1 MRKRRLMAAMLA
13 GTMVFS
19 SVAYADVQEQKHQP
33 VLAQYQIAT
42 NTNADV
48 KKEIPSG
55 EETPGDPGQGTP
67 EQGEVN
73 QESVTIHLTT
83 NNFKK
88 TYGEKDPVLDQ
99 IPVFQYKI
107 VSGSNVEKKGLTNI
121 VYEREAG
128 EKPGKYRITSISCDQ
143 YRKLKLDEES
153 AYFTIEKKS
162 IGSIYGGKMQIP
174 DNGKEQT
181 ADVAALYYWKDE
193 KKPTKIILKELSDE
207 EKAKFEK
214 LPTVDEAGMIH
225 FTLKQLGNGATVTI
239 PFTAEGEYYTYPEQV
254 SLVVTVQKVNLKTV
268 DTHSPDEIRAFL
280 KDHPF
285 SISYRDAW
293 TVTPNAKNNEAG
305 VLTNETI
312 QNALNTLNFIRY
324 IAGLDADVSNDAEYA
339 KKAQAGTT
347 LLTEVGKLSHTP
359 KKPASVSQEFY
370 DLGYSGTSASNLGLG
385 YTNLSQAVIDGWMD
399 DGDSSNIDRVG
410 HRRWCINPTMSATG
424 FGHSG
429 SYTAMYSFD
438 EGNTDA
444 SDISYV
450 MWPAQNMPVEY
461 FYGPWSVSIN
471 SSILKVT
478 DKQALKITMTKQDGS
493 SVVLDSSCTNK
504 SGKYFNYNGG
514 GYGIGPAIIFKP
526 AIKYS
531 ASDVVTV
538 KIEGIQDKY
547 GNDVPLEYTVTF
559 FNMNKSSSGG
569 SSGGSGGS
577 HSSGG
582 SSGGSGGSHSS
593 GGSSGGGGGSS
604 SRKVTTTNTIGG
616 PSTGSLPSYVV
627 RGNWKQTGDKW
638 GFKDNTGKDYKN
650 QWAAVVTPYAS
661 TAAGQSAFDWFRFDE
676 AGQMMTGWVTDPD
689 GNIYYCNPISD
700 NTRGKM
706 MTGWVWIPDA
716 NGVKRC
722 YYFNPVSDGYRG
734 KLLKNTVIEGSSV
747 NADGAWIVNGVVQTK

>member
-33 VLAQYQIAT
+33 VLAKYQIAT

-214 LPTVDEAGMIH
+214 LPTVDESGMIH

-305 VLTNETI
+305 VLTDETI

-504 SGKYFNYNGG
+504 SGKYFNYNGWWIWNWTCN
-514 GYGIGPAIIFKP
+514 YLQASHQIFC
-526 AIKYS
+526 
-531 ASDVVTV
+531 
-538 KIEGIQDKY
+538 
-547 GNDVPLEYTVTF
+547 F
-559 FNMNKSSSGG
+559 
-569 SSGGSGGS
+569 
-577 HSSGG
+577 
-582 SSGGSGGSHSS
+582 
-593 GGSSGGGGGSS
+593 
-604 SRKVTTTNTIGG
+604 
-616 PSTGSLPSYVV
+616 
-627 RGNWKQTGDKW
+627 
-638 GFKDNTGKDYKN
+638 
-650 QWAAVVTPYAS
+650 
-661 TAAGQSAFDWFRFDE
+661 
-676 AGQMMTGWVTDPD
+676 
-689 GNIYYCNPISD
+689 
-700 NTRGKM
+700 
-706 MTGWVWIPDA
+706 
-716 NGVKRC
+716 
-722 YYFNPVSDGYRG
+722 
-734 KLLKNTVIEGSSV
+734 
-747 NADGAWIVNGVVQTK
+747 

>member
-1 MRKRRLMAAMLA
+1 
-13 GTMVFS
+13 
-19 SVAYADVQEQKHQP
+19 
-33 VLAQYQIAT
+33 
-42 NTNADV
+42 
-48 KKEIPSG
+48 
-55 EETPGDPGQGTP
+55 
-67 EQGEVN
+67 
-73 QESVTIHLTT
+73 
-83 NNFKK
+83 
-88 TYGEKDPVLDQ
+88 
-99 IPVFQYKI
+99 
-107 VSGSNVEKKGLTNI
+107 
-121 VYEREAG
+121 
-128 EKPGKYRITSISCDQ
+128 
-143 YRKLKLDEES
+143 
-153 AYFTIEKKS
+153 
-162 IGSIYGGKMQIP
+162 
-174 DNGKEQT
+174 
-181 ADVAALYYWKDE
+181 
-193 KKPTKIILKELSDE
+193 
-207 EKAKFEK
+207 
-214 LPTVDEAGMIH
+214 
-225 FTLKQLGNGATVTI
+225 
-239 PFTAEGEYYTYPEQV
+239 
-254 SLVVTVQKVNLKTV
+254 
-268 DTHSPDEIRAFL
+268 
-280 KDHPF
+280 
-285 SISYRDAW
+285 
-293 TVTPNAKNNEAG
+293 
-305 VLTNETI
+305 
-312 QNALNTLNFIRY
+312 
-324 IAGLDADVSNDAEYA
+324 
-339 KKAQAGTT
+339 
-347 LLTEVGKLSHTP
+347 
-359 KKPASVSQEFY
+359 
-370 DLGYSGTSASNLGLG
+370 
-385 YTNLSQAVIDGWMD
+385 MD

-627 RGNWKQTGDKW
+627 RGNWTQTGDKW

>member
-582 SSGGSGGSHSS
+582 SSGGSGGS
-593 GGSSGGGGGSS
+593 S

-650 QWAAVVTPYAS
+650 QWAAVVNPYAS